1 MSLNFPHKTNKAME
15 LEIEEVIGE
24 APAENIQKRVRQGRI
39 LLMISIVIFG
49 MSYPLTVLFNSLG
62 LNHLL
67 PLYVTV
73 TVGSIL
79 LLWGMVKVF

>member
-1 MSLNFPHKTNKAME
+1 ME
-15 LEIEEVIGE
+15 LEIEEVISDQ
-24 APAENIQKRVRQGRI
+24 PVENIQRKVRQGRI
-39 LLMISIVIFG
+39 LLMVSIVIFG
-49 MSYPLTVLFNSLG
+49 MSYPLTVLFNSMG

-67 PLYVTV
+67 PLYGTV